1 MPLFN
6 IEPTVDFVDILG
18 YEGIYKINKQG
29 QVLRV
34 GGSVITKNGHTQ
46 RYPEKLLR
54 PYKGQVYLSK
64 EGHVTTFRVC
74 DLVAQAYI
82 SEYKPGMKVYHISGD
97 SDALSNLSLTLPV
110 TEDVYD
116 SGWRDI
122 PGYEGYYQASRY
134 GEIRSLSRETE
145 YTKNNSLQS
154 GFYKGRILKL
164 HKGDDGYMHCSLSV
178 EGKLTLAAVHRLVAA
193 TFIPNPDN
201 KPHVNH
207 IDGNKTNNNVD
218 NLEWVTRSE
227 NMQHAKANHLWNPK
241 LCGQISCNNA
251 GIPVVCTT
259 DNLSFESIS
268 KAANYYDMDF
278 ESVKY
283 SIRSGKPSKGKQFIY
298 AGGQDDECRSYL
310 N

>member
-1 MPLFN
+1 MFSCC
-6 IEPTVDFVDILG
+6 
-18 YEGIYKINKQG
+18 YK
-29 QVLRV
+29 LTY
-34 GGSVITKNGHTQ
+34 S
-46 RYPEKLLR
+46 
-54 PYKGQVYLSK
+54 
-64 EGHVTTFRVC
+64 
-74 DLVAQAYI
+74 
-82 SEYKPGMKVYHISGD
+82 
-97 SDALSNLSLTLPV
+97 SLWFD
-110 TEDVYD
+110 E
-116 SGWRDI
+116 
-122 PGYEGYYQASRY
+122 
-134 GEIRSLSRETE
+134 
-145 YTKNNSLQS
+145 
-154 GFYKGRILKL
+154 
-164 HKGDDGYMHCSLSV
+164 SV
-178 EGKLTLAAVHRLVAA
+178 EYWISKIMFGPIDCFIGTQFDGKTRTVHRVIAKA
-193 TFIPNPDN
+193 FVKQPVGKDF
-201 KPHVNH
+201 VNH

-298 AGGQDDECRSYL
+298 AGGQADECRSYL